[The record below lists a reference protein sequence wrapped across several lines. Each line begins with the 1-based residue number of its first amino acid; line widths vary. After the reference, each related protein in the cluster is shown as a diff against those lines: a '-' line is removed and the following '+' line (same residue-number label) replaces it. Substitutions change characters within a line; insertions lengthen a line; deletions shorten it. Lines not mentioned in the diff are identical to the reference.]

1 MQAPADKPN
10 FGGRRMADEAASPG
24 AEPATAD
31 DEPGLPILDLPAVLL
46 DELLALAEI
55 GHLAGLRD
63 ALQRAEQDRR
73 LPPSLVGTLQAPLE
87 RFDFQALI
95 KLLEQTP

>member
-1 MQAPADKPN
+1 MSQI
-10 FGGRRMADEAASPG
+10 RLDE
-24 AEPATAD
+24 
-31 DEPGLPILDLPAVLL
+31 GLR